1 MPAAPRSLPG
11 RPPLPPLPAPLAS
24 LTRSPL
30 ALRTLS
36 SAVAVPVTVALILA
50 GEEPVAALVALILVV
65 AAYELATQLGIGARQ
80 PLLWL
85 LLAGVAAMPAVAL
98 RDEIPVAWPLTVA
111 VAAMIAALLLTEGR
125 GSARGSA
132 RDSARAET
140 TPTAAGANF
149 RHIAAGIFTLLYVG
163 WLGSHLVLLRTLP
176 SGEEWLLLA
185 VFAVMA
191 TDTGAFAAGRLLGRH
206 RLLPQISP
214 TKTVEGAVG
223 GLFAGFSAVV
233 LINLLPDLDVTYWK
247 IALLG
252 LILPLLAQI
261 GDLSESAIKR
271 SLGVKDFSR
280 LIPGHGGVLDRLDSL
295 LFGVPTVYFFVRWV
309 VL

>member
-1 MPAAPRSLPG
+1 MYG
-11 RPPLPPLPAPLAS
+11 
-24 LTRSPL
+24 
-30 ALRTLS
+30 
-36 SAVAVPVTVALILA
+36 AVH
-50 GEEPVAALVALILVV
+50 G
-65 AAYELATQLGIGARQ
+65 G
-80 PLLWL
+80 
-85 LLAGVAAMPAVAL
+85 
-98 RDEIPVAWPLTVA
+98 
-111 VAAMIAALLLTEGR
+111 
-125 GSARGSA
+125 
-132 RDSARAET
+132 SARAET
-140 TPTAAGANF
+140 TPAAAGANF

-163 WLGSHLVLLRTLP
+163 WLGSHLVLLRALP
-176 SGEEWLLLA
+176 EIGEEWLLLA

-191 TDTGAFAAGRLLGRH
+191 TDTGAFAVGRLLGRH
-206 RLLPQISP
+206 PLLPQISP

-233 LINLLPDLDVTYWK
+233 LINLLPDLDVSYWK

-280 LIPGHGGVLDRLDSL
+280 LVPGHGGVLDRLDSL
-295 LFGVPTVYFFVRWV
+295 LFGVPTVYFFVQWV

>member
-1 MPAAPRSLPG
+1 M
-11 RPPLPPLPAPLAS
+11 
-24 LTRSPL
+24 
-30 ALRTLS
+30 
-36 SAVAVPVTVALILA
+36 PVTVALILA